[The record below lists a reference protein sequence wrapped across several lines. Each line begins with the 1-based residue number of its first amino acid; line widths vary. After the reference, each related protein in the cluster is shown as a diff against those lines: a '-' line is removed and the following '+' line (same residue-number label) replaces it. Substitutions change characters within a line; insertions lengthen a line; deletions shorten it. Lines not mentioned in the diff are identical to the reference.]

1 MKIKGLCCARGL
13 IMYRQEKADWSYLGG
28 VPVIAG
34 VMLVTM
40 AKEREKKEAKG
51 ASERL
56 LFSPTM
62 Q

>member
-1 MKIKGLCCARGL
+1 
-13 IMYRQEKADWSYLGG
+13 MYRQEKADWSYLGG